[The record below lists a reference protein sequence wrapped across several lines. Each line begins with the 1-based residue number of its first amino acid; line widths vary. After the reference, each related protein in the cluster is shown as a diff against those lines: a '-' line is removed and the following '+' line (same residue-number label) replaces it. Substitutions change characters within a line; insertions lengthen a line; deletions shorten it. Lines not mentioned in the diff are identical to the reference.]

1 MTRVFL
7 FIISAALLPL
17 FVAAQEKDTLIV
29 QDSAGIIRSG
39 KCQTVE
45 PSSKDDAAKKKFS
58 PRQAAIRSAI
68 LPGLGQIYNK
78 KYWKVPIVYAAVG
91 IPAYL
96 FFDNK
101 AWYNRTRHALRV
113 MQDPAPVPDSIL
125 ATVHPS
131 LRRFVTNKDE
141 GSLLYYRSE
150 FRRDMDYSILITL
163 LMWGLNI
170 VDATVDAHLK
180 GFDVSDDLS
189 LRIRPALLPGNAAG
203 ISLAFTFGRNRP
215 KTISSLPQF

>member
-7 FIISAALLPL
+7 FITWAALLPL

-29 QDSAGIIRSG
+29 QDSAGIVRSG
-39 KCQTVE
+39 KDQAAETV
-45 PSSKDDAAKKKFS
+45 SRDTSAKKKFS

-91 IPAYL
+91 IPGYL

-101 AWYNRTRHALRV
+101 AWYDRTKYALRLIENP
-113 MQDPAPVPDSIL
+113 DPIPDTVL

-131 LRRFVTNKDE
+131 LRRFVMNRDE
-141 GSLLYYRSE
+141 RSLLHYRSE

-163 LMWGLNI
+163 LMWGLNV

-180 GFDVSDDLS
+180 GFDISDDLS
-189 LRIRPALLPGNAAG
+189 LRVRPVVLPGNAAG